1 MASSV
6 DENVATAKDVMSKP
20 VISVRENDN
29 TMNAAKLMEKHRIGG
44 IVIVNK
50 NGKPLGIVTERDL
63 ATRVVAKGLQSK
75 DVNVSSIMSRPIATI
90 DGETSIREVAK
101 KMSRLEIRRLAVVSK
116 GDLQGIITS
125 NDILRITPVMMDVLS
140 ERSRINANEPI
151 RETSNLAG
159 YCDNCSEWSLSLSYH
174 EGKFHCEDCLADG
187 EEEAK
192 GK

>member
-1 MASSV
+1 MTSSY

-20 VISVRENDN
+20 VISVNENDN
-29 TMNAAKLMEKHRIGG
+29 AMNAAKLMEKHEIGG

-50 NGKPLGIVTERDL
+50 DGKPLGIVTERDL

-75 DVNVSSIMSRPIATI
+75 DVSVSSIMSRPIATI
-90 DGETSIREVAK
+90 DGEASIREVAK
-101 KMSRLEIRRLAVVSK
+101 KMSKLEIRRLAVVSK

-125 NDILRITPVMMDVLS
+125 KDILRITPVMMDILS

-174 EGKFHCEDCLADG
+174 EGKFQCEDCLSDA

-192 GK
+192 GN

>member
-20 VISVRENDN
+20 VISIRENDN
-29 TMNAAKLMEKHRIGG
+29 AMNAAKLMEKHKIGG

-50 NGKPLGIVTERDL
+50 SGKPLGIVTERDL
-63 ATRVVAKGLQSK
+63 ATRVVAKGLQPK
-75 DVNVSSIMSRPIATI
+75 DVNVSSIMSRPIVTI

-101 KMSRLEIRRLAVVSK
+101 KMSRLEIRRLAVASK
-116 GDLQGIITS
+116 EDLQGIITS
-125 NDILRITPVMMDVLS
+125 KDILRITPVMMDVLS

-159 YCDNCSEWSLSLSYH
+159 YCDNCSEWSISLSYH
-174 EGKFHCEDCLADG
+174 DGKFHCKDCLADG

>member
-1 MASSV
+1 MASLI

-20 VISVRENDN
+20 VISVREND
-29 TMNAAKLMEKHRIGG
+29 TVMNAARLMEKYKIGG
-44 IVIVNK
+44 IVVVNK

-63 ATRVVAKGLQSK
+63 ATRVVAKGLQPK

-90 DGETSIREVAK
+90 DGDASIREVAK
-101 KMSRLEIRRLAVVSK
+101 KMSQLEIRRLAVVSK
-116 GDLQGIITS
+116 EDLQGIITS
-125 NDILRITPVMMDVLS
+125 KDILRITPVIMDVLS

-174 EGKFHCEDCLADG
+174 DGKFQCEDCLADA
-187 EEEAK
+187 E
-192 GK
+192 

>member
-20 VISVRENDN
+20 VISIRENDN
-29 TMNAAKLMEKHRIGG
+29 AMNAAKLMEKHKIGG

-50 NGKPLGIVTERDL
+50 SGKPLGIVTERDL
-63 ATRVVAKGLQSK
+63 ATRVVAKGLQPK
-75 DVNVSSIMSRPIATI
+75 DVNVSSIMSRPIVTI

-101 KMSRLEIRRLAVVSK
+101 KMSRLEIRRLAVASK
-116 GDLQGIITS
+116 EDLQGIITS
-125 NDILRITPVMMDVLS
+125 KDILRITPVMMDVLS

-174 EGKFHCEDCLADG
+174 DGGFHCKDCLADG

>member
-20 VISVRENDN
+20 VISIRENDN
-29 TMNAAKLMEKHRIGG
+29 AMNAAKLMEKHKIGG

-50 NGKPLGIVTERDL
+50 SGKPLGIVTERDL
-63 ATRVVAKGLQSK
+63 ATRIVAKGLQPK
-75 DVNVSSIMSRPIATI
+75 DVNVSSIMSRPIVTI

-101 KMSRLEIRRLAVVSK
+101 KMSRLEIRRLAVASK
-116 GDLQGIITS
+116 EDLQGIITS
-125 NDILRITPVMMDVLS
+125 KDILRITPVMMDVLS

-174 EGKFHCEDCLADG
+174 DGEFHCKDCLADG

>member
-20 VISVRENDN
+20 VISIRENDN
-29 TMNAAKLMEKHRIGG
+29 AMNAAKLMEKHKIGG
-44 IVIVNK
+44 IVIVN
-50 NGKPLGIVTERDL
+50 NSGKPLGIVTERDL
-63 ATRVVAKGLQSK
+63 ATRVVAKGLQPK
-75 DVNVSSIMSRPIATI
+75 DVNVSSIMSRPIVTI

-101 KMSRLEIRRLAVVSK
+101 KMSRLEIRRLAVFGK
-116 GDLQGIITS
+116 DDLQGIITS

-140 ERSRINANEPI
+140 ERSRINASEPI

-174 EGKFHCEDCLADG
+174 DGKFHCKDCLADG
-187 EEEAK
+187 EDEAK

>member
-29 TMNAAKLMEKHRIGG
+29 AMNAAKLMEKHKIGG

-50 NGKPLGIVTERDL
+50 SGKPLGIVTERDL
-63 ATRVVAKGLQSK
+63 ATRVVAKGLQPK
-75 DVNVSSIMSRPIATI
+75 DVNVSSIMSRPIVTI

-101 KMSRLEIRRLAVVSK
+101 KMSRLEIRRLAVASK
-116 GDLQGIITS
+116 EDLQGIITS
-125 NDILRITPVMMDVLS
+125 KDILRITPVMMDVLS

-174 EGKFHCEDCLADG
+174 NGEFHCKDCLADG

>member
-20 VISVRENDN
+20 VISIRENDN
-29 TMNAAKLMEKHRIGG
+29 AMNAAKLMEKHKIGG

-50 NGKPLGIVTERDL
+50 SDKPLGIVTERDL
-63 ATRVVAKGLQSK
+63 ATRVVAKGLQPK
-75 DVNVSSIMSRPIATI
+75 DVNVSSIMSRPIVTI

-101 KMSRLEIRRLAVVSK
+101 KMSRLEIRRLAVASK
-116 GDLQGIITS
+116 EDLQGIITS
-125 NDILRITPVMMDVLS
+125 KDILRITPVMMDVLS

-174 EGKFHCEDCLADG
+174 DGKFHCKDCLADG

>member
-20 VISVRENDN
+20 VISIRENDN
-29 TMNAAKLMEKHRIGG
+29 AMNAAKLMEKHKIGG

-50 NGKPLGIVTERDL
+50 SGKPLGIVTERDL
-63 ATRVVAKGLQSK
+63 ATRIVAKGLQPK

-90 DGETSIREVAK
+90 DGEASIREVAK
-101 KMSRLEIRRLAVVSK
+101 KMSHLEIRRLAVFSK
-116 GDLQGIITS
+116 DDLQGIITS
-125 NDILRITPVMMDVLS
+125 NDILRITPVMIDVLS

-159 YCDNCSEWSLSLSYH
+159 YCDNCSNWSLSLSYND
-174 EGKFHCEDCLADG
+174 GKFQCGNCLVDT
-187 EEEAK
+187 EEETK
-192 GK
+192 GN

>member
-20 VISVRENDN
+20 VISIRENDN
-29 TMNAAKLMEKHRIGG
+29 AMNAAKLMEKHKIGG

-50 NGKPLGIVTERDL
+50 SGKPLGIVTERDL
-63 ATRVVAKGLQSK
+63 ATRVVAKGLQPK
-75 DVNVSSIMSRPIATI
+75 DVNVSSIMSRPIVTI

-101 KMSRLEIRRLAVVSK
+101 KMSRLEIRRLAVASK
-116 GDLQGIITS
+116 EDLQGIITS
-125 NDILRITPVMMDVLS
+125 KDILRITPVMMDVLS

-174 EGKFHCEDCLADG
+174 DGKFHCKDCLADG

>member
-20 VISVRENDN
+20 VISIRENDN
-29 TMNAAKLMEKHRIGG
+29 AMNAAKLMEKHKIGG

-50 NGKPLGIVTERDL
+50 SGKPLGIVTERDL
-63 ATRVVAKGLQSK
+63 ATRVVAKGLQPK
-75 DVNVSSIMSRPIATI
+75 DVNVSSIMSRPIVTI

-101 KMSRLEIRRLAVVSK
+101 KMSRLEIRRLAVASK
-116 GDLQGIITS
+116 EDLQGIITS
-125 NDILRITPVMMDVLS
+125 KDILRITPVMMDVLS

-174 EGKFHCEDCLADG
+174 DGEFHCKDCLADG

>member
-20 VISVRENDN
+20 VISIRENDN
-29 TMNAAKLMEKHRIGG
+29 AMNAAKLMEKHKIGG

-50 NGKPLGIVTERDL
+50 SGKPLGIVTERDL
-63 ATRVVAKGLQSK
+63 ATRVVAKGLQPK
-75 DVNVSSIMSRPIATI
+75 DVNVSSIMSRPIVTI

-101 KMSRLEIRRLAVVSK
+101 KMSRLEIRRLAVASK
-116 GDLQGIITS
+116 EDLQGIITS
-125 NDILRITPVMMDVLS
+125 KDILRITPVMMDVLS

-174 EGKFHCEDCLADG
+174 DGKFHCKDCLADG
-187 EEEAK
+187 EDEAK

>member
-20 VISVRENDN
+20 VISIRENDN
-29 TMNAAKLMEKHRIGG
+29 AMNAAKLMEKHKIGG

-50 NGKPLGIVTERDL
+50 SGKPLGIVTERDL
-63 ATRVVAKGLQSK
+63 ATRVVAKGLQPK
-75 DVNVSSIMSRPIATI
+75 DVNVSSIMSRPIVTI

-101 KMSRLEIRRLAVVSK
+101 KMSRLEIRRLAVASK
-116 GDLQGIITS
+116 EDLQGIITS
-125 NDILRITPVMMDVLS
+125 KDILRITPVMMDVLS

-174 EGKFHCEDCLADG
+174 DGKFHCKDCLADG

-192 GK
+192 VK

>member
-29 TMNAAKLMEKHRIGG
+29 AMNAAKLMEKHKIGG

-50 NGKPLGIVTERDL
+50 SGKPLGIVTERDL
-63 ATRVVAKGLQSK
+63 ATRVVAKGLQPK
-75 DVNVSSIMSRPIATI
+75 DVNVSSIMSRPIVTI

-101 KMSRLEIRRLAVVSK
+101 KMSRLEIRRLAVASK
-116 GDLQGIITS
+116 EDLQGIITS
-125 NDILRITPVMMDVLS
+125 KDILRITPVMMDVLS

-174 EGKFHCEDCLADG
+174 DGKFHCKDCLADG
-187 EEEAK
+187 EDEAK

>member
-29 TMNAAKLMEKHRIGG
+29 AMNAAKLMEKHRIGG

-50 NGKPLGIVTERDL
+50 NGNPLGIVTERDL

>member
-20 VISVRENDN
+20 VISIRENDN
-29 TMNAAKLMEKHRIGG
+29 AMNAAKLMEKHKIGG

-50 NGKPLGIVTERDL
+50 SGKPLGIVTERDL
-63 ATRVVAKGLQSK
+63 ATRVVAKGLQPK
-75 DVNVSSIMSRPIATI
+75 DVNVSSIMSRPIVTI

-101 KMSRLEIRRLAVVSK
+101 KMSRLEIRRLAVTSK
-116 GDLQGIITS
+116 EDLQGIITS
-125 NDILRITPVMMDVLS
+125 KDILRITPVMMDVLS

-174 EGKFHCEDCLADG
+174 DGKFHCKDCLADG

>member
-20 VISVRENDN
+20 VISIRENDN
-29 TMNAAKLMEKHRIGG
+29 AMNAAKLMEKHRIGG

-50 NGKPLGIVTERDL
+50 NGNPLGIVTERDL
-63 ATRVVAKGLQSK
+63 ATRVVAKGLQPK

-101 KMSRLEIRRLAVVSK
+101 KMSRLEIRRLAVFSK

>member
-20 VISVRENDN
+20 VISIRENDN
-29 TMNAAKLMEKHRIGG
+29 AMNAAKLMEKHKIGG

-50 NGKPLGIVTERDL
+50 SGKPLGIVTERDL
-63 ATRVVAKGLQSK
+63 ATRVVAKGLQPK
-75 DVNVSSIMSRPIATI
+75 DVNVSSIMSRPIVTI
-90 DGETSIREVAK
+90 DGDTSIREVAK
-101 KMSRLEIRRLAVVSK
+101 KMSRLEIRRLAVASK
-116 GDLQGIITS
+116 EDLQGIITS
-125 NDILRITPVMMDVLS
+125 KDILRITPVMMDVLS

-174 EGKFHCEDCLADG
+174 DGKFHCKDCLADG